1 LREIILIP
9 QNTTK
14 HLLETKGETMTI
26 KYQTANLLNAGSFGL
41 NVFSQNDLEQIH
53 RATLDVLW
61 NVGIQVK
68 SPKAKEILGDN
79 GCVVDEKTDVVKIPP
94 HLVED
99 AIHSTPESYRAHA
112 IDPANDYVPGGAKTG
127 FVNFGEAPAL
137 IDIESRK
144 VRAATRKDIDDTVRF
159 VDTLEN
165 VVGWERPL
173 TAQDL
178 DEEMAS
184 IYNAYSFY
192 THSSKHGFLG
202 IYNVE
207 QFEAAV
213 KMGAVLAG
221 GEDKLRQS
229 PLFTCSADPV
239 SPLVLTLEPTDVL
252 IEACKFGAPIKI
264 NPLGMAGGTTC
275 VNMAAT
281 LVTHNAEVL
290 GSVTLG
296 QLVNRG
302 APMVYGSSTSMMD
315 MKTTLSS
322 MGAPEM
328 AMISAAAAKLAQFY
342 KMPSWVGGG

>member
-1 LREIILIP
+1 LKSFHDDFSGKQP
-9 QNTTK
+9 T
-14 HLLETKGETMTI
+14 TI
-26 KYQTANLLNAGSFGL
+26 KAEGEIMTVKYQYANLLHAGSFGL
-41 NVFSQNDLEQIH
+41 NVFSPDDLERIH
-53 RATLDVLW
+53 LATLDVLW
-61 NVGIQVK
+61 NVGMQVK
-68 SPKAKEILGDN
+68 SQKARQIFGDS
-79 GCVVDEKTDVVKIPP
+79 GCVIDKKTDIVKIPP

-99 AIHSTPESYRAHA
+99 AIQSTPATYRAHA
-112 IDPANDYVPGGAKTG
+112 IDPENDYVVGGTKTG

-137 IDIESRK
+137 MDPVTRK
-144 VRAATRKDIDDTVRF
+144 VRAATKKDVDDTVRF

-178 DEEMAS
+178 DED
-184 IYNAYSFY
+184 I
-192 THSSKHGFLG
+192 HGFLG

-221 GEDKLRQS
+221 GEDKLRHS

-239 SPLVLTLEPTDVL
+239 SPLVLTAEPTDVL

-264 NPLGMAGGTTC
+264 NPLGMCGGTTC
-275 VNMAAT
+275 VNLAST
-281 LVTHNAEVL
+281 LITHNAEVL
-290 GSVTLG
+290 SSITLG
-296 QLVNRG
+296 QLVNKG

-315 MKTTLSS
+315 MKTTLSA

-342 KMPSWVGGG
+342 QMPSWVGGG

>member
-1 LREIILIP
+1 
-9 QNTTK
+9 
-14 HLLETKGETMTI
+14 MTI
-26 KYQTANLLNAGSFGL
+26 KYQIANLLSAGSFGL
-41 NVFSQNDLEQIH
+41 NVFSQGDLEQIH

-68 SPKAKEILGDN
+68 SLQARDIFGDN
-79 GCVVDEKTDVVKIPP
+79 GCVVNEENDVVKIPP

-99 AIHSTPESYRAHA
+99 AIQSAPATYRAHA
-112 IDPANDYVPGGAKTG
+112 IDPQNDYVAGGTKTG

-137 IDIESRK
+137 MDPETRK
-144 VRAATRKDIDDTVRF
+144 VRAATKKDVDDTVRF
-159 VDTLEN
+159 VDVLEN
-165 VVGWERPL
+165 VIGWERPL

-178 DEEMAS
+178 DEQMAS

-207 QFEAAV
+207 QFDAAV

-239 SPLVLTLEPTDVL
+239 SPLVLTEEATDVL
-252 IEACKFGAPIKI
+252 IAACKFGAPIKI

-315 MKTTLSS
+315 MQTTLSA

-328 AMISAAAAKLAQFY
+328 AMISAAVAKLAQFY

>member
-1 LREIILIP
+1 
-9 QNTTK
+9 
-14 HLLETKGETMTI
+14 MTI
-26 KYQTANLLNAGSFGL
+26 KYQIANLLSAGSFGL
-41 NVFSQNDLEQIH
+41 NVFSQDDLEQIH

-68 SPKAKEILGDN
+68 SPQAREIFSDN
-79 GCVVDEKTDVVKIPP
+79 GCGVDAKTDVFKIPP

-99 AIHSTPESYRAHA
+99 AVQSTPATYRAHA
-112 IDPANDYVPGGAKTG
+112 IEPQNDYVAGGTKTG

-137 IDIESRK
+137 MDPETRK
-144 VRAATRKDIDDTVRF
+144 VRAATKKDVDDTVRF

-165 VVGWERPL
+165 VIGWERPL

-207 QFEAAV
+207 QFKAAV
-213 KMGAVLAG
+213 KMGAVMAG
-221 GEDKLRQS
+221 GEDKLKQS

-239 SPLVLTLEPTDVL
+239 SPLVLTEEPTDVL

-290 GSVTLG
+290 SSVTLG
-296 QLVNRG
+296 QLVNKG

-328 AMISAAAAKLAQFY
+328 AMISAAVAKLAQFY

>member
-1 LREIILIP
+1 
-9 QNTTK
+9 
-14 HLLETKGETMTI
+14 MTI
-26 KYQTANLLNAGSFGL
+26 KYQIANLLSARSFGL
-41 NVFSQNDLEQIH
+41 NVFSQDDLEQIH
-53 RATLDVLW
+53 RATLDVLR

-68 SPKAKEILGDN
+68 SAKGKEIFSGH
-79 GCVVDEKTDVVKIPP
+79 GCNVNEKNDVVNIPP

-99 AIHSTPESYRAHA
+99 AIQSTPATYRAHA
-112 IDPANDYVPGGAKTG
+112 IHPQNDYVVGGTKTG

-137 IDIESRK
+137 MDPQTRK
-144 VRAATRKDIDDTVRF
+144 VRAATKKDVDDTVRF
-159 VDTLEN
+159 VDQLEN

-173 TAQDL
+173 TPQDL
-178 DEEMAS
+178 DTDLAS

-202 IYNVE
+202 IYTVE
-207 QFEAAV
+207 QFEAAI

-221 GEDKLRQS
+221 GEDKLKQS
-229 PLFTCSADPV
+229 PLFTCSADPI
-239 SPLVLTLEPTDVL
+239 SPLVLAEEPTDVL

-275 VNMAAT
+275 VNLAAT

-290 GSVTLG
+290 ASVTLG
-296 QLVNRG
+296 QLVNKG
-302 APMVYGSSTSMMD
+302 APMIYGSSTSMMD
-315 MKTTLSS
+315 MQTTFSS